1 MTEDQKRKILRLVD
15 EIYER
20 NKETFDA
27 LAKA

>member
-1 MTEDQKRKILRLVD
+1 MTEAKRQEILRLVD
-15 EIYER
+15 AIYER